1 MSRVHEILDGLWYS
15 FYVIFHPFKGFWDLK
30 KEKKGNLRSAVALVM
45 ALILV
50 FICRRQF
57 TGYLFNN
64 TVASEMNVL
73 SEISSVVLVFLLWCV
88 SNWCITTLVDGEGSL
103 QDIIITTAYALTPLI
118 LINIPLILLSNV
130 MVLDE
135 AAFYTLFD
143 TISMVWFGFLLLIGI
158 LTVHQF
164 SMGKTIV
171 TIGIALLGM
180 VVIVFIVILLFALIQ
195 QFINFGILFFRELG
209 VRQNW

>member
-1 MSRVHEILDGLWYS
+1 V
-15 FYVIFHPFKGFWDLK
+15 
-30 KEKKGNLRSAVALVM
+30 
-45 ALILV
+45 LI
-50 FICRRQF
+50 
-57 TGYLFNN
+57 
-64 TVASEMNVL
+64 
-73 SEISSVVLVFLLWCV
+73 FLLWCV

-180 VVIVFIVILLFALIQ
+180 VVIVFIVVLLFALIQ